1 MNIKGRR
8 AVVTGGGRGI
18 GRAVSIA
25 LAERG
30 ASVAIIYHSND
41 KAAKETAM
49 EIEKRGS
56 RALLHK
62 ADVSV
67 FHQVLDAADAVVR
80 EMGGVDILVN
90 NAGIT
95 GSHKKTLDISV
106 DEWKKVLDI
115 NLSGAFYC
123 CKAFIPYMEKG
134 KIVNISSISGRDGG
148 TLGPHYAASKAG
160 LIGMTFSLAR
170 EFAPDIMVNAVA
182 PGPVETDLFSKD
194 ELDRMAHL
202 TPFGRV
208 ASPEEIAHA
217 VIFLI
222 ENDYVSGEVL
232 DVNAGRYMD

>member
-67 FHQVLDAADAVVR
+67 FHQVVDAAGAVVR

>member
-1 MNIKGRR
+1 MNIKNKR

-30 ASVAIIYHSND
+30 ASVAIIYHSN
-41 KAAKETAM
+41 ETAARETAA
-49 EIEKRGS
+49 EIEKRAGQ
-56 RALLHK
+56 ALLYK
-62 ADVSV
+62 ADVSD
-67 FHQVLDAADAVVR
+67 FRQVLAVADAVVS

-95 GSHKKTLDISV
+95 GVNRKTALITV

-123 CKAFIPYMEKG
+123 CKAFIPYMKKG
-134 KIVNISSISGRDGG
+134 KIVNVSSISGRDGG

-182 PGPVETDLFSKD
+182 PGPVETDLFSKE
-194 ELDRMAHL
+194 ELERMARL
-202 TPFGRV
+202 TPFRRV

-232 DVNAGRYMD
+232 DINAGRYMN